1 MSYQSEAYKRIKEVN
16 YFANEIGLSIDFISD
31 SLAEYE

>member
-1 MSYQSEAYKRIKEVN
+1 MSYQSEAYKRIKKVN

-31 SLAEYE
+31 SLLEYK